1 MAKINIKSGTITP
14 FGGLYFT
21 NRAFESLSLGK
32 LINEAL
38 GARSTTYNAYQWDE
52 IFSALLD
59 VYLCG
64 GDCVEDVNR
73 SECHL
78 RESPLSR
85 IPTSHTVGRAIKEL
99 TCVNT
104 EYKSSVGNVFRFN
117 ANDKLNGLLMK
128 ANMRMGHFKRG
139 QTVDVDF
146 DHVFVKTEKVDAKYS
161 YKQAFGYFPG
171 VVSIDG
177 IIAYIENRDGNTP
190 VKFHQADTLTRAF
203 KLLHSN
209 GLEVNM
215 FRADCGSYSEDIIRA
230 VDGYCRVFYIRAS
243 HSAAMYSC
251 IQDISVW
258 KRVQVGLRETEVASF
273 MSTHFMEDSHY
284 RIVVQR
290 TEDNDE
296 PSDLFGKRYVY
307 RCIITNDWDSD
318 EKSIIETYNRRGA
331 RERDFDRLN
340 NDFGWKHLPCS
351 FLEENTVYM
360 ILTAICMN
368 FFSYITRRISS
379 VFTAITPTS
388 RVKKFVFHFAA
399 VCAKWTRTARTW
411 VLNLYTDRPYNLL
424 EFG

>member
-1 MAKINIKSGTITP
+1 
-14 FGGLYFT
+14 
-21 NRAFESLSLGK
+21 
-32 LINEAL
+32 
-38 GARSTTYNAYQWDE
+38 
-52 IFSALLD
+52 
-59 VYLCG
+59 
-64 GDCVEDVNR
+64 
-73 SECHL
+73 
-78 RESPLSR
+78 
-85 IPTSHTVGRAIKEL
+85 
-99 TCVNT
+99 
-104 EYKSSVGNVFRFN
+104 
-117 ANDKLNGLLMK
+117 MK

-190 VKFHQADTLTRAF
+190 IKFHQADTLTRAF

-215 FRADCGSYSEDIIRA
+215 FRADCGSYSEDIIRT
-230 VDGYCRVFYIRAS
+230 VDGYCRVFYIRAL